1 MIIELGKLLN
11 EVQTRTI
18 TTDKGDKAVLNN
30 RIAIY
35 QGKNKTT
42 FIDITAW
49 GFTAEFIEK
58 YFKKGD
64 EIFVE
69 GELKNKSV
77 TIEDKTF
84 QNCFILIR
92 NVRNVYGKNPRPV
105 EQEVQK

>member
-11 EVQTRTI
+11 EVQTKNV
-18 TTDKGDKAVLNN
+18 TTEKGEKTVLNN

-58 YFKKGD
+58 HFNKGD
-64 EIFVE
+64 EIYIE
-69 GELKNKSV
+69 GEIKNKSITV
-77 TIEDKTF
+77 EDKTF
-84 QNCFILIR
+84 QNCFILVN
-92 NVRNVYGKNPRPV
+92 NVRCIYGKNAQTV

>member
-11 EVQTRTI
+11 EVQVKTV
-18 TTDKGDKAVLNN
+18 TTDKGKKSVLNN
-30 RIAIY
+30 RISIY

-49 GFTAEFIEK
+49 GFTAEFIAK
-58 YFKKGD
+58 HFKKGD

-69 GELKNKSV
+69 GEIKNKSV

-84 QNCFILIR
+84 QNCFLLVT
-92 NVRNVYGKNPRPV
+92 NVRNVYGKN
-105 EQEVQK
+105 VQVGEKEG

>member
-11 EVQTRTI
+11 EVQTKNV
-18 TTDKGDKAVLNN
+18 TTEKGEKTVLNN

-49 GFTAEFIEK
+49 GFTAEFIGK
-58 YFKKGD
+58 HFNKGD
-64 EIFVE
+64 EIYVE
-69 GELKNKSV
+69 GELKNKSI

-84 QNCFILIR
+84 QSSFILVN
-92 NVRNVYGKNPRPV
+92 NVRCIYGKNAQAV
-105 EQEVQK
+105 EQEV

>member
-11 EVQTRTI
+11 EVQAKII
-18 TTDKGDKAVLNN
+18 TTDKGDKSVLNN

-42 FIDITAW
+42 FVDITAW
-49 GFTAEFIEK
+49 SFTAEFIAK
-58 YFKKGD
+58 HFKKGD

-77 TIEDKTF
+77 NIDNKTF
-84 QNCFILIR
+84 QNCFVLVT
-92 NVRNVYGKNPRPV
+92 NARNVYGKNAQV
-105 EQEVQK
+105 AEQE